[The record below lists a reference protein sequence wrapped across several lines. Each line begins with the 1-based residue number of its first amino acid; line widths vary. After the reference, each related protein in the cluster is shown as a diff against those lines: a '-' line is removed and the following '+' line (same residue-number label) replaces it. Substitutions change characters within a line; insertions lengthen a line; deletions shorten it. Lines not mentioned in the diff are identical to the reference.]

1 MTLGKASLMT
11 MGFVASL
18 GVGVWIAP
26 YVTDAKV
33 RDVEPI
39 AAAAPVRDAATAPA
53 PVTRSTTATRE
64 TTARLASVP
73 PTAPELHK
81 RMKSV
86 LTRGADPEL
95 AATGFESGEQFAT
108 VAYLARNTGIPFA
121 LLKHRVLY
129 EGRSLDKAVTMSKPD
144 VNAQIEVARA
154 RAEARAEIWAIS
166 EVKAS

>member
-73 PTAPELHK
+73 PTAQADEIRVDEGSRSRTRRHRLRK
-81 RMKSV
+81 R
-86 LTRGADPEL
+86 
-95 AATGFESGEQFAT
+95 
-108 VAYLARNTGIPFA
+108 
-121 LLKHRVLY
+121 
-129 EGRSLDKAVTMSKPD
+129 
-144 VNAQIEVARA
+144 
-154 RAEARAEIWAIS
+154 
-166 EVKAS
+166 